1 MFTKEQEKMLLDN
14 GLLPQKKKYRAVSF
28 DEETIRAVFGHEAA
42 EDEEIDRLKQYYV
55 KTETYNSIRSS
66 IPLYILVGHK
76 GVGKSA
82 LFKILV
88 SEDNEEGNVP
98 ISIQPDDILD
108 IKTTEENF
116 LQRIRDWKE
125 GLAKIIFRE
134 LLLTLNDYITN
145 PIENQIKKEWIGNI
159 TKLVGN
165 IFGKKLADLQDSYLD
180 LSNAQIVS
188 FFKSALF
195 KEKTVTVYLDDLDR
209 GWKNTQNDVAN
220 LSAMLNAVRDL
231 SRETKNLKF
240 RIGLRSVVY
249 YYILTS
255 DETTYKFDGS
265 V

>member
-1 MFTKEQEKMLLDN
+1 M
-14 GLLPQKKKYRAVSF
+14 
-28 DEETIRAVFGHEAA
+28 
-42 EDEEIDRLKQYYV
+42 
-55 KTETYNSIRSS
+55 
-66 IPLYILVGHK
+66 
-76 GVGKSA
+76 
-82 LFKILV
+82 V

-188 FFKSALF
+188 FF
-195 KEKTVTVYLDDLDR
+195 
-209 GWKNTQNDVAN
+209 
-220 LSAMLNAVRDL
+220 
-231 SRETKNLKF
+231 
-240 RIGLRSVVY
+240 
-249 YYILTS
+249 
-255 DETTYKFDGS
+255 
-265 V
+265 